1 MDEGETKFALVED
14 KDIKKELGDDEISRK
29 KRCRI
34 IILVSSLVVIVAVV
48 LLLVFLLPKSS
59 DDKDKTNPDSST
71 DIDTGEEEE
80 EEKEYEAEKEED
92 KEDEKEKEDEAEK
105 EDEKEQE
112 KEGEKE
118 KEKEKE
124 LSFLTWDRAHELAK
138 EKISTLNTEEKLNLL
153 FGTDNMKTSAADGGC
168 VGKIDPIEGKFGGIC
183 LQDGPAGVRYSTST
197 QSWQTGINTAA
208 TFNRTLMY
216 EVGKAQGKEFREK
229 GVHVAL
235 TPAMNIQRSPQGG
248 RLWECFGDDPFLS
261 GEAATQI
268 IKGVQSNGVI
278 ACAKHY
284 IGNDQETDRHST
296 SSNIKEQALFEIYL
310 EPFYRSINDA
320 EVGSIM
326 AAYSAVN
333 GTFCVKHKRLI
344 QDILKDKLG
353 YKGYVMSD
361 WWAITDNSTDNFNS
375 GVDMN
380 MPGGYAWDS
389 DRGRDKSFWTNF
401 GSLIGTEITNERLD
415 DAVERI
421 LAPMY
426 KLYQFSS
433 DIKFPEI
440 DLMKNT
446 ITEDTK
452 RINREA
458 ATQSN
463 VLLKNEDNILPI
475 KNMTGK
481 TIAIIGNDAF
491 ESPCIKDN
499 DCSCKVGDNNIFKGH
514 VALGYGSGTTYFNY
528 TTYPLKAITERA
540 EKDGIKIISS
550 GEISQVQTTVEGHEV
565 YEGKEDL
572 EKAKEVAIQA
582 DLCIVFI
589 MADSGEQYINLEKSI
604 GDRYN
609 LEAWHGGNDLVN
621 AVLEVN
627 QNVIVVINSPGPI
640 NLPWYENVKGI
651 IFSGLGG
658 AESGNAVTSILFG
671 DYNPSGHLPYIWA
684 ENENYPAQ
692 IDIFTQP
699 KSIEYAEGVF
709 VGQRYF
715 DKYNKVYTFPFGYGL
730 SYTTFE
736 FVSASFQVSMNQ
748 EGLKINFS
756 VKNTGSMKGETVPMV
771 FLKFPE
777 SIKTEEGYPDKLFKG
792 FDKKWINPNEVAQ
805 FEILVDAHAL
815 SYYNVFDEKYERPTE
830 GKYTVYVGFDAKNYN
845 MLQAEVDASF

>member
-1 MDEGETKFALVED
+1 MEEGETKFALVED
-14 KDIKKELGDDEISRK
+14 KDIKKELGDDEISK
-29 KRCRI
+29 KRRCRI
-34 IILVSSLVVIVAVV
+34 IIIVCTIVIIIAVALVLYFV
-48 LLLVFLLPKSS
+48 LRDKSDSES
-59 DDKDKTNPDSST
+59 DSN
-71 DIDTGEEEE
+71 
-80 EEKEYEAEKEED
+80 
-92 KEDEKEKEDEAEK
+92 
-105 EDEKEQE
+105 
-112 KEGEKE
+112 
-118 KEKEKE
+118 KE
-124 LSFLTWDRAHELAK
+124 LKFLTWEEAQKKAK
-138 EKISTLNTEEKLNLL
+138 EKIKEFTTEEKFNLL
-153 FGTDNMKTSAADGGC
+153 FGTDNMKTPAQEGGC

-183 LQDGPAGVRYSTST
+183 LQDGPAGVRYSTAT
-197 QSWQTGINTAA
+197 QSWQAGINTAT

-284 IGNDQETDRHST
+284 IGNDQETDRHKT
-296 SSNIKEQALFEIYL
+296 SSNIKEQALFEIYI

-326 AAYSAVN
+326 AAYSGVN
-333 GTFCVKHKRLI
+333 GTFCVKHQRLI
-344 QDILKDKLG
+344 QEILKNKLG

-401 GSLIGTEITNERLD
+401 GSLLGTEINQTRLD

-421 LAPMY
+421 LTPMY
-426 KLYQFSS
+426 KLDQFNS
-433 DIKFPEI
+433 DVKYPDI

-446 ITEDTK
+446 ITEETK
-452 RINREA
+452 RINYEA
-458 ATQSN
+458 ALQSN
-463 VLLKNEDNILPI
+463 VLLKNDDNILPI
-475 KNMTGK
+475 KNMTNK

-499 DCSCKVGDNNIFKGH
+499 DCSCKVDGNEIFKGH
-514 VALGYGSGTTYFNY
+514 LALGYGSGTTYFNY

-540 EKDGIKIISS
+540 AKEGINIISS
-550 GEISQVQTTVEGHEV
+550 GEITSETTNVDGHEFK
-565 YEGKEDL
+565 EGKENLD
-572 EKAKEVAIQA
+572 KAKEAAQNA

-589 MADSGEQYINLEKSI
+589 MADSGEQYISLEKSI

-609 LEAWHGGNDLVN
+609 LDAWHGGNELVD
-621 AVLEVN
+621 AVHSVN
-627 QNVIVVINSPGPI
+627 ENIIVVINSPGPI
-640 NLPWYENVKGI
+640 NLPWLDKVKAVV
-651 IFSGLGG
+651 FSGLGG
-658 AESGNAVTSILFG
+658 AESGNAIASILFG

-684 ENENYPAQ
+684 EKENYPSQ

-699 KSIEYAEGVF
+699 ESIEYAEGVF

-715 DKYNKVYTFPFGYGL
+715 DKYNKPYTFPFGYGL

-736 FVSASFQVSMNQ
+736 FVENSLSASMSQ

-756 VKNTGSMKGETVPMV
+756 VKNIGTVKGETVPMV
-771 FLKFPE
+771 FLKFPDT
-777 SIKTEEGYPDKLFKG
+777 IKTEEGYPDKLFKG
-792 FDKKWINPNEVAQ
+792 FDKKWVKPNEIVN
-805 FEILVDAHAL
+805 FEILVDPHAL
-815 SYYNVFDEKYERPTE
+815 SYYNVEEANYVRPTD
-830 GKYTVYVGFDAKNYN
+830 GKYTVYVGFDAKDYN
-845 MLQAEVDASF
+845 KLQTEVNAGF